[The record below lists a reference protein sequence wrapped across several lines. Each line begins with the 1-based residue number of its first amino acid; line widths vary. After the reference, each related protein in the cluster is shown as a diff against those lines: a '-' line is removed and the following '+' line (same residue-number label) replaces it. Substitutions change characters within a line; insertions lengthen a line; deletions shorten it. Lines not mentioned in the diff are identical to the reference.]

1 MTTSWLRLPSPLFTV
16 NRVLT
21 GLLVALVGFFVLL
34 AAPFGAI
41 PFYLSLLVATVFI
54 VRSVPV
60 QPGTWLSRQRVRRG
74 LVVLTAALTASFLT
88 PVLSGSLITLILL
101 GLCDLALGR
110 ATQRIG
116 SAESYQ
122 LDERQEAIRNR
133 AHWIAYPILAVSVG
147 ATMIVAE
154 AATPATRQW
163 LGAFFQGSGAEMTF
177 VELLFFLP
185 AMIIAWLEPDRI
197 GSADMPQTR
206 TGIRG
211 FLAVSLVVLCVML
224 PFALALTAF
233 VAPIPTS
240 SYIQPQGAYI
250 PEGSTTATG
259 QCSYFGATKKVGY
272 GVTVNLPLSA
282 VACWDGKT
290 AFESWGMN
298 DSDCLPNLT
307 SLVNVTRTVCSR
319 TTDANGTLR
328 FTYGSRVTSPLI
340 PFAHRDVALTIAV
353 TKDGKVVQFP

>member
-1 MTTSWLRLPSPLFTV
+1 MTTRSLRLPSPFFTV

-21 GLLVALVGFFVLL
+21 GLIVALVGFFVLL

-41 PFYLSLLVATVFI
+41 PFYLGLLVVTVFV

-88 PVLSGSLITLILL
+88 PVFSGSLVTLILL

-116 SAESYQ
+116 SAESHQ

-133 AHWIAYPILAVSVG
+133 AHWIAYPILAVSV
-147 ATMIVAE
+147 ATTMIVAE

-163 LGAFFQGSGAEMTF
+163 LGAVFQGSGAGTAF
-177 VELLFFLP
+177 IELLFFLP
-185 AMIIAWLEPDRI
+185 AMVIAWLEPDRLV
-197 GSADMPQTR
+197 SADAPRATH
-206 TGIRG
+206 G
-211 FLAVSLVVLCVML
+211 FRARLAGGMVGLCVLL

-233 VAPIPTS
+233 VLPVRTS
-240 SYIQPQGAYI
+240 SYIEPQGAYTAQ
-250 PEGSTTATG
+250 GSTTPSG
-259 QCSYFGATKKVGY
+259 QCSYFGARKQVGY
-272 GVTVNLPLSA
+272 GFTAYLPLSA
-282 VACWDGKT
+282 VACWDGSK
-290 AFESWGMN
+290 AFEDWGMN
-298 DSDCLPNLT
+298 DSDCLLSST
-307 SLVNVTRTVCSR
+307 SLISVTPIVCSR
-319 TTDANGTLR
+319 TTDSQGTLR
-328 FTYGSRVTSPLI
+328 FSYGSRVTSPLI
-340 PFAHRDVALTIAV
+340 PFAHRDVELTIAV